1 MTVLLFVG
9 LLGSGKSQLALKYG
23 CIFREDHLGGLCWRI
38 ACQSTLTLLN
48 SLKRL
53 ADALGLVGK
62 DNTKQN
68 ENISNNE
75 SLISLR
81 RLILN
86 ELRKS
91 VDGKFEHLLILDD
104 VTEETKHSCKKLKD
118 SVLKLEVKI
127 IATTWNSAFCDEEN
141 LITVTGFTEEEAVDF
156 LQQKKGTKTEDE
168 KHYKDLAQQLG
179 YLPMALYGA
188 RTCMRSSHMTPKRF
202 IKYLKGGRSLSEI
215 DKFVKSSS
223 SENRELF
230 EVLTQFLE
238 ILKNDERGDVFD
250 MVLVLQFLAIED
262 IPVLLFDFLPTTRN
276 QKYQELNTENFIQAV
291 QKFSFGVLHGE
302 DEDRFINT
310 HLAVVRTIAAY
321 TQIDDKVRLCKKLL
335 TALMLL
341 MDKDNYNPKD
351 YSRNN
356 NLMQHAISILE
367 HVKILQDEIPGLSED
382 FELNILLAY
391 VYDLV
396 GYIFL
401 GYTYNFFG
409 ILKNAGEYS
418 IAARDACFALI
429 GVSEVNIENTVRQ
442 ACTRNE
448 HHTTWEE
455 FANHK
460 ANLIVQKVKE
470 QMAVPENYEVLQKLA
485 KHMVL
490 NKYRAKDHIEILQRY
505 LGHDLKEEYILTE
518 SEYRRL
524 RDKQL
529 AFPEDDLGQM
539 FLFELIIQVF
549 YTFGRR
555 IFYLGDAYERSIARI
570 FSSDL
575 FLAHALSKVVAE
587 QYTQWKLLY
596 IMLTE
601 LSGTLEQIFDDKADL
616 HLQTLEN
623 LEMAAE
629 RFKVFLNSNTT
640 HFVFGVVKTDPEDI
654 QHMHICY
661 KRLVRCYTSM
671 TSLTTDEKKL
681 AEIHEKGQLY
691 ARKLEDSKWSYRQIS
706 ANLRMTEFSLL
717 HKDLDEAE
725 DKFKMVAPDDM
736 VQSTAEMGKTP
747 LSLHELQAL
756 KGLTQCYTF
765 SGKIELAKILA
776 QRIKDRLALTK
787 VEKELEHFKKV
798 IFDLKLFD

>member
-1 MTVLLFVG
+1 MTLLLFVG
-9 LLGSGKSQLALKYG
+9 LLGSGKSQLALRYG
-23 CIFREDHLGGLCWRI
+23 CIFRKHHLAGLCWRI
-38 ACQSTLTLLN
+38 TCQSTLTFLN

-53 ADALGLVGK
+53 ADALGIGK

-68 ENISNNE
+68 ENISNDE
-75 SLISLR
+75 SLISLH

-91 VDGKFEHLLILDD
+91 GNGKFEHLLILDD
-104 VTEETKHSCKKLKD
+104 VTEETKHSCKRLKEYL
-118 SVLKLEVKI
+118 LKLEVKI
-127 IATTWNSAFCDEEN
+127 IVTTWNSAFCDEEN

-156 LQQKKGTKTEDE
+156 LQQKKGTKAEDV
-168 KHYKDLAQQLG
+168 KHYMDLAQQLG
-179 YLPMALYGA
+179 YLPLALYGA
-188 RTCMRSSHMTPKRF
+188 RACMRTSHMTPKRF

-215 DKFVKSSS
+215 DKIVKSSS
-223 SENRELF
+223 LENRKLF

-238 ILKNDERGDVFD
+238 ILKNDEGEDVFD

-262 IPVLLFDFLPTTRN
+262 IPVVLFDFLPTNRN
-276 QKYQELNTENFIQAV
+276 QTYHELNTENFIQAV
-291 QKFSFGVLHGE
+291 QKFSFGVLRGE

-310 HLAVVRTIAAY
+310 HLAVVKTIGAY

-341 MDKDNYNPKD
+341 MDKDNYHPKD
-351 YSRNN
+351 YSRNS
-356 NLMQHAISILE
+356 NLMQHAISILQ
-367 HVKILQDEIPGLSED
+367 HVKILQNEIPRLSED

-396 GYIFL
+396 GYA
-401 GYTYNFFG
+401 YNFFG

-418 IAARDACFALI
+418 TSAKEACFALI
-429 GVSEVNIENTVRQ
+429 GVSEDNIENTVGQ

-448 HHTTWEE
+448 HHATWEE
-455 FANHK
+455 FSKYK
-460 ANLIVQKVKE
+460 ANLIFQKLKE
-470 QMAVPENYEVLQKLA
+470 QMAVPENYEVSRKLA

-490 NKYRAKDHIEILQRY
+490 NKYRAKGHIQILQRY
-505 LGHDLKEEYILTE
+505 LGHDLEEEYTLTE
-518 SEYRRL
+518 SEYRQL

-529 AFPEDDLGQM
+529 AFPEEDLGHM
-539 FLFELIIQVF
+539 FLFELLIQVF

-555 IFYLGDAYERSIARI
+555 IFYLGDGYERSVARI
-570 FSSDL
+570 FSSYL

-596 IMLTE
+596 IMLSE

-629 RFKVFLNSNTT
+629 RFKTFLDSNITN
-640 HFVFGVVKTDPEDI
+640 FVFGVVKTDPENI

-671 TSLTTDEKKL
+671 TSLTTDESKV

-691 ARKLEDSKWSYRQIS
+691 AKKLEDSKWSYRQIS
-706 ANLRMTEFSLL
+706 ANLRMAEFSLL
-717 HKDLDEAE
+717 HKDLEDAE

-736 VQSTAEMGKTP
+736 VQSIGEMGKTP
-747 LSLHELQAL
+747 LTFHELQAL
-756 KGLTQCYTF
+756 KGLTKCYTF
-765 SGKIELAKILA
+765 SGKKELAKILA

-787 VEKELEHFKKV
+787 EEEELEHFKKV
-798 IFDLKLFD
+798 ISDLKLDD

>member
-9 LLGSGKSQLALKYG
+9 LLGSGKSQLALRYG
-23 CIFREDHLGGLCWRI
+23 CIFRKDHLAGLCWRI
-38 ACQSTLTLLN
+38 TCRSTVTFLN

-53 ADALGLVGK
+53 ADALGIGK
-62 DNTKQN
+62 HNTKQN
-68 ENISNNE
+68 EDISNDE

-86 ELRKS
+86 ELGKS
-91 VDGKFEHLLILDD
+91 GNGIFEHLLILDD
-104 VTEETKHSCKKLKD
+104 VTEETYHSCERLKE
-118 SVLKLEVKI
+118 SLLKLEVKI
-127 IATTWNSAFCDEEN
+127 IVTTWNSAFCDDEN

-188 RTCMRSSHMTPKRF
+188 RICMRSLHLTPKRF
-202 IKYLKGGRSLSEI
+202 IKYLEGGRSLSEI
-215 DKFVKSSS
+215 DKIVKSSS
-223 SENRELF
+223 SENRKLF

-238 ILKNDERGDVFD
+238 ILKNDEGEDVFD

-262 IPVLLFDFLPTTRN
+262 IPVVLFDFLPTNRN
-276 QKYQELNTENFIQAV
+276 QTYHELNTENFIQAV
-291 QKFSFGVLHGE
+291 QKFSFGVLRGE

-310 HLAVVRTIAAY
+310 HLAVVKTIDAY
-321 TQIDDKVRLCKKLL
+321 TQKDDKVRLCKKLL

-341 MDKDNYNPKD
+341 MDKDNHLPKD
-351 YSRNN
+351 DSRNN
-356 NLMQHAISILE
+356 NLMQHAMSILQR
-367 HVKILQDEIPGLSED
+367 VKILQNEIPGLSED

-396 GYIFL
+396 GYA
-401 GYTYNFFG
+401 YNFFG

-418 IAARDACFALI
+418 TSAKEACFALM
-429 GVSEVNIENTVRQ
+429 GVSEDKIENTVRQ

-455 FANHK
+455 FAMYK
-460 ANLIVQKVKE
+460 ANLIFQKLKE
-470 QMAVPENYEVLQKLA
+470 QMAVPENYEVLRKLA

-490 NKYRAKDHIEILQRY
+490 NKYRTKGHIEILQRY
-505 LGHDLKEEYILTE
+505 LGHDLEEEYSLTE

-529 AFPEDDLGQM
+529 AFPEDDLGHM

-555 IFYLGDAYERSIARI
+555 IFYLGDAYDKSIARI
-570 FSSDL
+570 FSSYL

-587 QYTQWKLLY
+587 QYTQWTLLY
-596 IMLTE
+596 IMLSE

-616 HLQTLEN
+616 HLRTLDN

-629 RFKVFLNSNTT
+629 RFKTFLNSNTT
-640 HFVFGVVKTDPEDI
+640 HFVFGVVKTDHENI
-654 QHMHICY
+654 QHLHTCY

-671 TSLTTDEKKL
+671 TSLTTDETKR

-691 ARKLEDSKWSYRQIS
+691 AKKLEDSKWSYRQIS
-706 ANLRMTEFSLL
+706 ANLRMAEFSLL
-717 HKDLDEAE
+717 HKHLDEAE

-736 VQSTAEMGKTP
+736 VQAVGEMGKTP
-747 LSLHELQAL
+747 LTYHELQAL
-756 KGLTQCYTF
+756 KGLTKCYAF
-765 SGKIELAKILA
+765 SGKIELAKKLA
-776 QRIKDRLALTK
+776 ERIEDRLALTK
-787 VEKELEHFKKV
+787 EEEELEHFKKV
-798 IFDLKLFD
+798 FFDLKLF